1 MIAAFISRVV
11 CCSLDLYMQ
20 EHAMPTTPVSLRLDE
35 QTRARLAA
43 EAARS
48 DRPLAQVA
56 SRAIASWLD
65 AQDELRRQ
73 IDAAAE
79 EADRGVF
86 VTREAVGAWMDKWGT
101 EAEGQAPA
109 PDLRLAGGADA

>member
-1 MIAAFISRVV
+1 MIAGFISCVV
-11 CCSLDLYMQ
+11 CCSLTLYSK
-20 EHAMPTTPVSLRLDE
+20 EIAMPTTPVSLRLDE

-43 EAARS
+43 EAARAE
-48 DRPLAQVA
+48 RPLAQVA

-79 EADRGVF
+79 EADKGEF
-86 VTREAVGAWMDKWGT
+86 VSRESVGAWMDRWGT
-101 EAEGQAPA
+101 EAEGQVPA
-109 PDLRLAGGADA
+109 PDLRLAGGADG